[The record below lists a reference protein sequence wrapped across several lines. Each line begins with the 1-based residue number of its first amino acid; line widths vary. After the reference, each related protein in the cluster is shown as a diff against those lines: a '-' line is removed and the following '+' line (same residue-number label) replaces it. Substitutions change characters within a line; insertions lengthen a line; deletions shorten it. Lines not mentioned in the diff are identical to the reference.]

1 MNEISRS
8 QGGPGLR
15 AIVVLGELPEAQ
27 RFSDA
32 EPLPSY
38 LHASLFPFETGCREF
53 HLTKKR
59 LDLILIS
66 FLMCLSFVYRKATDF
81 CMLIFYPL
89 LF

>member
-1 MNEISRS
+1 MNEISRP
-8 QGGPGLR
+8 QGGPSLR
-15 AIVVLGELPEAQ
+15 AIVMLGELPEAQ

-38 LHASLFPFETGCREF
+38 LNTSLFPLEKGCGEF

-66 FLMCLSFVYRKATDF
+66 FSVCLSFVKSKEGY
-81 CMLIFYPL
+81 
-89 LF
+89 